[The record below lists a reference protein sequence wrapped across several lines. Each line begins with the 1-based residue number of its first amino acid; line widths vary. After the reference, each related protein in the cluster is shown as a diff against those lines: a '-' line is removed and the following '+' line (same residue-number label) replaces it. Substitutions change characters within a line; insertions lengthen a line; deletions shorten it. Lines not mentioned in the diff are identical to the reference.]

1 MERSG
6 TTLTLSLLDVS
17 LLARV
22 QRPVV
27 SMWRTRSQNTGT
39 PFPDPVETSN
49 DRELFDADEVV
60 SWLRQTG
67 RGNNPDAAEDA
78 AAFASNTR
86 ENFEVLSALLV
97 LRALTGR
104 KLGGMDPEDVLDH
117 AEEIDPDDECLFKEL
132 EANSASLVP
141 LLALADQ
148 LSEASYSPLAA
159 FEKLMDDRSRT
170 QRTETVFAASA
181 IDLLASAVA
190 GLSGETRT
198 FADATPDDGDVLL
211 AIADKYDESDNVAL
225 GLSPLLQASS
235 RTALRRLRINAFSR
249 ENLRL
254 EDFATRIP
262 GLVTVAHF
270 PSRERPDFT
279 DQQILIA
286 IDDISLE
293 MDASQAAVILAP
305 ASLLTDALI
314 SGPAARI
321 RDSLLRS
328 GKIRAAVR
336 LPAGLLTSK
345 PRQPLALWVIGKERI
360 EVPIAER
367 WMMVADLSTT
377 GLDETGH
384 HDLVA
389 DLQAS
394 MHSKEAVRAR
404 AFRYGRLVQTRLL
417 LAGDGNLCRRPS
429 TAPTTTATGSDAAAL
444 LVMAE
449 TEIKALNADAGPRPL
464 DISVEPGDAMAKST
478 AALGELLHHKHLTLL
493 PGTRLNLMDSRAS
506 EGFTVLGLPELRGS
520 NTTRHI
526 DRLVLASDYP
536 RAQLTEPG
544 DVIFSDVG
552 ASTAMVDPHGASI
565 VEYPA
570 RILRINSAKPSG
582 LIPSVLAADL
592 QGRHGGP
599 WRRWHV
605 KRFPEKHLANTTAAL
620 DAIAGERQSILDRL
634 ARLDRLSV
642 LLTEGSAAAILRIE
656 PTSPTMEGSNQCLRR
671 KRLRQHPQP

>member
-6 TTLTLSLLDVS
+6 TTLTLSLTDVS

-27 SMWRTRSQNTGT
+27 SMWRTRSRNTAT
-39 PFPDPVETSN
+39 PFPAPVEQSN
-49 DRELFDADEVV
+49 DQELFNADEVV

-67 RGNNPDAAEDA
+67 RGNNPDAAEDS
-78 AAFASNTR
+78 AAFASNAR

-97 LRALTGR
+97 LRALTGLE
-104 KLGGMDPEDVLDH
+104 LGGVDPEDVLDL
-117 AEEIDPDDECLFKEL
+117 AEEIDPDDECLFGEI
-132 EANSASLVP
+132 EGDSASLVP

-148 LSEASYSPLAA
+148 LSEASYSSVAA
-159 FEKLMDDRSRT
+159 FEKLVKDHSRT
-170 QRTETVFAASA
+170 RRTETVFAAAA
-181 IDLLASAVA
+181 IDLLASAAVA
-190 GLSGETRT
+190 LSGETST
-198 FADATPDDGDVLL
+198 FYDATPDDGEVLL
-211 AIADKYDESDNVAL
+211 AIAAKFNELDNVVL
-225 GLSPLLQASS
+225 GLSPIIPVST
-235 RTALRRLRINAFSR
+235 RMVLRRLWINAFSR

-254 EDFATRIP
+254 EGIAARIP

-270 PSRERPDFT
+270 PYRERPDLT
-279 DQQILIA
+279 GPQILTD
-286 IDDISLE
+286 IDDISLD
-293 MDASQAAVILAP
+293 MDSSQAAVILAP
-305 ASLLTDALI
+305 ARLLTDALP
-314 SGPAARI
+314 SGSAARI

-345 PRQPLALWVIGKERI
+345 PRQPMALWVIGKERI

-377 GLDETGH
+377 GLDEAGR

-394 MHSKEAVRAR
+394 MHDKATIRAR

-417 LAGDGNLCRRPS
+417 LAGDGNLCSRPRS
-429 TAPTTTATGSDAAAL
+429 APPTTATGSDAAAL
-444 LVMAE
+444 VMAE
-449 TEIKALNADAGPRPL
+449 TEINSLNAVAGPRAL
-464 DISVEPGDAMAKST
+464 DISVEPGDAMATSS
-478 AALGELLHHKHLTLL
+478 ASLGELLHHKYLRLI
-493 PGTRLNLMDSRAS
+493 PGTRLHATDSQAR

-520 NTTRHI
+520 NTPRYV

-552 ASTAMVDPHGASI
+552 ASTAIVDPHGASL
-565 VEYPA
+565 VQYPA
-570 RILRINSAKPSG
+570 RILRINNAKSLG
-582 LIPSVLAADL
+582 LIASVLAADIR
-592 QGRHGGP
+592 GRHGGP
-599 WRRWHV
+599 WRRWLV
-605 KRFPEKHLANTTAAL
+605 KRFPEEHLAQTKAAL
-620 DAIAGERQSILDRL
+620 DAIAGERQVALDRI

-642 LLTEGSAAAILRIE
+642 LLTEGSATAALRI
-656 PTSPTMEGSNQCLRR
+656 TNNRSPLEGNN
-671 KRLRQHPQP
+671 